1 MKITFKNITLLIISL
16 LIPQLAGI
24 IGSLFTVKNI
34 PTWYASLNKP
44 FFSPPNWIFAPVWVT
59 LFIFMGVSL
68 YLVLVKQKK
77 IFDFP
82 VKIFLVHLA
91 VNTLWSIVFFGM
103 REPGLA
109 FVVIIAL
116 WFLIYYIIKIFYK
129 IDKVA
134 SYLLIPYLAWVSFA
148 SILNFSVWILNF

>member
-1 MKITFKNITLLIISL
+1 MSNTFKRIPLLIISL
-16 LIPQLAGI
+16 LIPQFAGI

-34 PTWYASLNKP
+34 PTWYANLNKP
-44 FFSPPNWIFAPVWVT
+44 FFTPPSWLFAPAWII
-59 LFIFMGVSL
+59 LFILMGVSL
-68 YLVLVKQKK
+68 YLVLIKQKK
-77 IFDFP
+77 IFTPP
-82 VKIFLVHLA
+82 VKIFFIHLV

-109 FVVIIAL
+109 FIVIVAL

-129 IDKVA
+129 IDKTA

-148 SILNFSVWILNF
+148 SILNFSIWILNY